1 MEDNGTP
8 RNLELLNKSPGHEI
22 LSREL
27 LVHKS
32 TKTIQTT
39 PLLMNAHR
47 TECQIPINEDSTY
60 VVCMSE
66 GNYAELSW
74 KL

>member
-8 RNLELLNKSPGHEI
+8 RSLELLNKSPRHEM
-22 LSREL
+22 LSRVL

-32 TKTIQTT
+32 AKTIQTT

-47 TECQIPINEDSTY
+47 AEWQIPINEDSTY
-60 VVCMSE
+60 VVCMTE